1 LATPRHL
8 TKTEI
13 ALQVLRERIG
23 SGDLAPGARLRVEEL
38 ANDLEMSPTPVRE
51 ALRLLQADGL
61 VDYRAH
67 YGIVVTEYSADE
79 VRDLFRIRA
88 LLEPLAVELA
98 VPRVGPDELG
108 ELEQIHEQQ
117 EAAVRDGSGSAMSKT
132 NADWH
137 WAIYEASGSQ
147 LLNEFIRRLWQAFPW
162 RTMWAVPGRSELWL
176 RQHTAL
182 MDAIRAGD
190 ANGAAELMR
199 THITSGEETL
209 LAQLEAAEAAAS
221 PS

>member
-1 LATPRHL
+1 
-8 TKTEI
+8 
-13 ALQVLRERIG
+13 
-23 SGDLAPGARLRVEEL
+23 
-38 ANDLEMSPTPVRE
+38 
-51 ALRLLQADGL
+51 
-61 VDYRAH
+61 
-67 YGIVVTEYSADE
+67 VVTEYSADE

-98 VPRVGPDELG
+98 VPRVGPNELG

-162 RTMWAVPGRSELWL
+162 RTMWALPGRSEIWL
-176 RQHTAL
+176 RQHREL
-182 MDAIRAGD
+182 MEAIRAGD
-190 ANGAAELMR
+190 ADLAAELMR
-199 THITSGEETL
+199 GHITSGEEAM
-209 LAQLEAAEAAAS
+209 LAQLEAPAAS